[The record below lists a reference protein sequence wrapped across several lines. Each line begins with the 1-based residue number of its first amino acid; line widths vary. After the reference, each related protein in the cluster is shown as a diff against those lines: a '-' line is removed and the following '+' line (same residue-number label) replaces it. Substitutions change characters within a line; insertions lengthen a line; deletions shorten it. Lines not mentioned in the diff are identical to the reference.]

1 MDDTVS
7 DEALMIRFR
16 DGDTQAFEV
25 LYARHKGPLY
35 RYLCR
40 QCETTAHAEEL
51 FQDVWMKL
59 IGARDHYE
67 VRAKFATYLYHLAH
81 NRLID
86 HYRRAKTGIPIS
98 YDDDAEERLLEQV
111 PDAQMREPENDLDRR
126 RLGKRLLKHISAL
139 PGAQRETF
147 LLREEAGLS
156 LAEIAAATG
165 VNAETAKSRLRYA
178 LARLR
183 RELAE
188 E

>member
-7 DEALMIRFR
+7 DETLMIRYR
-16 DGDTQAFEV
+16 DGDAQAFEV

-35 RYLCR
+35 RYLRR
-40 QCETTAHAEEL
+40 QCESTANADEL

-59 IGARDHYE
+59 IGARDRYE
-67 VRAKFATYLYHLAH
+67 MRAKFTTYLYHLAH

-98 YDDDAEERLLEQV
+98 YGDDMEESVIEQI
-111 PDAQMREPENDLDRR
+111 PDSAVHQPDNDLDRR
-126 RLGKRLLKHISAL
+126 RLGKRLLEHISAL
-139 PGAQRETF
+139 PEAQRETF

-156 LAEIAAATG
+156 LAELATTTG